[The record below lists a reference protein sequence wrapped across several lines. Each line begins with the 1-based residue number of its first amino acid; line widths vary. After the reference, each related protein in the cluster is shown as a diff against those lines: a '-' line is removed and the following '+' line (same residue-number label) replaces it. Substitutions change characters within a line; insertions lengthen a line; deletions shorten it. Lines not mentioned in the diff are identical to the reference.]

1 MDLRI
6 SSFLNGTE
14 NNKLAN
20 RGFLGKK
27 IVLIHTLQPSLNSKE
42 AIN

>member
-6 SSFLNGTE
+6 SSFSNDAE

-20 RGFLGKK
+20 TGFLGKI
-27 IVLIHTLQPSLNSKE
+27 IVLILTLQPSLNSKE
-42 AIN
+42 ATN